1 MAETPCLKGKVTKEM
16 VKKIGSGSYAAEY
29 VPWSKISELLQQ
41 FAPGWLPECV
51 ANREG
56 DLIHKAP
63 TGGYLMIRFVHLD
76 GSTTPAFPQA
86 IMDNRHK
93 SIPYDKI
100 SSRDVT
106 DTQRRGFCLA
116 AGAVFGLGLELWTR
130 DPLEHGYSGEF
141 EASTPETSPKPATA
155 GKKAAASASATS
167 GGTSEATEEAFREAA
182 LAKGVDTRAID
193 IIIGKLNGKWS
204 AGLKTLQERTAEELN
219 AKYAPAEE
227 EY

>member
-1 MAETPCLKGKVTKEM
+1 MAEIPCLKGKVTKEM
-16 VKKIGSGSYAAEY
+16 VKKIGSGSYAADY

-51 ANREG
+51 SNQQG
-56 DLIHKAP
+56 DLIHQAP
-63 TGGYLMIRFVHLD
+63 LGGYLMIRFVHLD
-76 GSTTPAFPQA
+76 GSATPAFPQA

-141 EASTPETSPKPATA
+141 EASAADNDPKPAPVA
-155 GKKAAASASATS
+155 KKAAASSTVNS
-167 GGTSEATEEAFREAA
+167 GGTSNPTEESFREAA

-193 IIIGKLNGKWS
+193 VIVKKLNGKWAS
-204 AGLKTLQERTAEELN
+204 GIATLDKKTAEELN
-219 AKYAPAEE
+219 EAYIPKE